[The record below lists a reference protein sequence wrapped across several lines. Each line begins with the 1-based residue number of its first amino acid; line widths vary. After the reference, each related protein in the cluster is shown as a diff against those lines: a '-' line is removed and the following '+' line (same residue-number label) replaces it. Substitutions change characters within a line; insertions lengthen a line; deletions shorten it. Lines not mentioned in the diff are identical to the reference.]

1 MKYKVFRLHFPA
13 GVHFGKGRL
22 EDTAYTFKADTLFS
36 ALCIEAVKDGEERL
50 LKLVEYAKQGK
61 LIISDGLPYI
71 GNEYYIPKP
80 VCNINMKEVEEA
92 SDSSVKKLYKKIEYI
107 PVGYIEDYMSGDFPS
122 YIAQEFDNFG
132 KKYVK
137 VSAFVNGEEDTMPYR
152 VGQYYYNENN
162 GLYVIAQAE
171 NKDILDEF
179 EKLLIS
185 TGLSGIGGER
195 SSGLGRFEV
204 EHADESDVSE
214 LIDGL
219 NKESGEYITL
229 SVSLPKDGELENV
242 LKDAEYRIIKRSGFV
257 ASYSCNKNNRDTRKR
272 DLYVLE
278 AGAWVHQRYEGDV
291 YDVSEP
297 GNSTHAVYRYA
308 KPMFL
313 SVR

>member
-13 GVHFGKGRL
+13 GVHLGKGRL
-22 EDTAYTFKADTLFS
+22 DDTAYTFKADTLFS
-36 ALCIEAVKDGEERL
+36 ALCIEAVKDSKERL
-50 LKLVEYAKQGK
+50 LMLVEYAKQGK

-80 VCNINMKEVEEA
+80 VCNINMKEIEEA

-107 PVGYIEDYMSGDFPS
+107 PIKNIEEYMNGDFS
-122 YIAQEFDNFG
+122 SKIVQKFDNFG

-137 VSAFVNGEEDTMPYR
+137 VSAFVNGEDDTVPYR

-162 GLYVIAQAE
+162 GLYVIAGAE

-179 EKLLIS
+179 EKLLKS

-204 EHADESDVSE
+204 DHANEADISE
-214 LIDGL
+214 LIVGL
-219 NKESGEYITL
+219 NKESEEYITL
-229 SVSLPKDGELENV
+229 SVSLPKDNELENV

-257 ASYSCNKNNRDTRKR
+257 ASYSSNKNDRDTRKR

-278 AGAWVHQRYEGDV
+278 AGACVHQRYEGCI
-291 YDVSEP
+291 
-297 GNSTHAVYRYA
+297 
-308 KPMFL
+308 
-313 SVR
+313 

>member
-1 MKYKVFRLHFPA
+1 
-13 GVHFGKGRL
+13 
-22 EDTAYTFKADTLFS
+22 
-36 ALCIEAVKDGEERL
+36 
-50 LKLVEYAKQGK
+50 
-61 LIISDGLPYI
+61 
-71 GNEYYIPKP
+71 
-80 VCNINMKEVEEA
+80 
-92 SDSSVKKLYKKIEYI
+92 
-107 PVGYIEDYMSGDFPS
+107 MSGDFPS

-291 YDVSEP
+291 YDVSDS